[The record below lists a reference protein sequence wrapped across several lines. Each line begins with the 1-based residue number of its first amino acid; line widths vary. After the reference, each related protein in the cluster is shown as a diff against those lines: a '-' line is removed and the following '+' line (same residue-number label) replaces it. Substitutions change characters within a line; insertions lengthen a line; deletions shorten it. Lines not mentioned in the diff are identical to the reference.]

1 MNGIILNPSSTPDD
15 AARCLE
21 RLKSLNA
28 ENRLEVRVNLGVL
41 KAARSEIL
49 AHVQLNGKGVMTDMV
64 LNALNSAINDAQV
77 NYATE

>member
-1 MNGIILNPSSTPDD
+1 MNGKILNPPSTPDD

-64 LNALNSAINDAQV
+64 LNALNSVINDGR
-77 NYATE
+77 

>member
-1 MNGIILNPSSTPDD
+1 MKGKGLNTPSTAYD

-28 ENRLEVRVNLGVL
+28 DNRRDVRVNLGVL

-49 AHVQLNGKGVMTDMV
+49 THVAINGKGVMTDMV
-64 LNALNSAINDAQV
+64 LNALNNAI
-77 NYATE
+77 TEGR

>member
-1 MNGIILNPSSTPDD
+1 MKTTSCDYAG
-15 AARCLE
+15 RCLE
-21 RLKSLNA
+21 RLNALNA
-28 ENRLEVRVNLGVL
+28 ENRREVRVNLGML

-49 AHVQLNGKGVMTDMV
+49 SQVALNGKGVMTDMV

>member
-1 MNGIILNPSSTPDD
+1 MMKGKILNPPSTPDD

-28 ENRLEVRVNLGVL
+28 ENRRDVRINLGVL

-49 AHVQLNGKGVMTDMV
+49 SHVELSGKGVMTDMV
-64 LNALNSAINDAQV
+64 LNALNSAI
-77 NYATE
+77 TEGR